1 MHCVFFQGV
10 VFAIP
15 KTQKEGSL
23 HMGLLEEI
31 YHGNIMF
38 TEADIMQNKEY
49 RKWSDKLSALEKK
62 LESGLLPE
70 QSELFSQ
77 YSNTFV
83 SMGSVAEW
91 EKFKFGFRVGTLM
104 MIETLTGAEAFLP

>member
-1 MHCVFFQGV
+1 
-10 VFAIP
+10 
-15 KTQKEGSL
+15 
-23 HMGLLEEI
+23 MGLLEEI